1 MESLRSHLSR
11 IRKEDGLAGYGKVSA
26 PSFRENLTDEERD
39 EAAACGISALWP
51 LTDEESPE

>member
-26 PSFRENLTDEERD
+26 PSFRENLTDEQRD
-39 EAAACGISALWP
+39 EAVAAGIGACWP
-51 LTDEESPE
+51 LADEAE